1 MPLYNQKRGD
11 RRMKTYEI
19 KMSRSRWFSLLLA
32 VLMIVMIIEMCTPYF
47 TYGKQTLSFIP
58 PEGGNEKILNG
69 TWKLSGSDE
78 TQDGYKEIVIN
89 SGKMTVKTTNII
101 RVNQI
106 DADNAVETAKAD
118 YEKIAANVKAA
129 DIAVQKAEA
138 LEAEGKKVFDMIAK
152 KLGSTETADE
162 LEKAEEQADAVSAAT
177 ATGAEAEEA
186 AEAAAEEKPAEEK
199 DKQLSDAETSL
210 KKMVK
215 AVSDAKENLA
225 KAQEA
230 LVIAQEA
237 VTAARNGAVKAYEA
251 DASYAWIN
259 ETEEAYNAAVDE
271 AFKADYVSGNTDRV
285 RAELI
290 AAAEEK
296 ELAALQKAKKAEMK
310 GQDSKEIDKAVSQVA
325 ISAEKKNEIAA
336 SITDDVVADEVEKQY
351 ADYIA
356 NMLGEK
362 KDGALNDKLNA
373 NKALAAEG
381 AKAAV
386 DAMNKAEDAAKEGEK
401 TYQKKAEKAAS
412 DSEKELA
419 KLQKTALEL
428 LPETVFEELA
438 DDYQAAEVAA
448 LQYEAYDNT
457 SSEKAMMETEGKA
470 KYNEKKSTLSL
481 TFANGEKID
490 TNFGASF
497 GYNEIKHLSILGYVG
512 FPYEV
517 EDFTTEMAYRIEN
530 FYINDVV
537 LIPIILLVLCII
549 GIVMCALKKDKL
561 SAGIVPAALGIVGV
575 IGYLTSDFLKLG
587 DKYATHIILLVVIF
601 AVAVLHI
608 VLSAK
613 KAKKA

>member
-1 MPLYNQKRGD
+1 
-11 RRMKTYEI
+11 MKTYEI

-32 VLMIVMIIEMCTPYF
+32 VLMIVMVVELCTPYF
-47 TYGKQTLSFIP
+47 TYGKQTLSFVP

-89 SGKMTVKTTNII
+89 NGKMTVRTTNII

-106 DADNAVETAKAD
+106 DADKAVETAKAD
-118 YEKIAANVKAA
+118 YAKIAANVQAA
-129 DIAVQKAEA
+129 DIAYQKAVA
-138 LEAEGKKVFDMIAK
+138 LEAEGEKVFNMIAK

-162 LEKAEEQADAVSAAT
+162 LEKAEEQA
-177 ATGAEAEEA
+177 
-186 AEAAAEEKPAEEK
+186 EAAANATAENAEAVVEEKPAEDK
-199 DKQLSDAETSL
+199 PKQLTDAETSL

-215 AVSDAKENLA
+215 AVADAKDNFA

-237 VTAARNGAVKAYEA
+237 VTAARNGAVKTYEA
-251 DASYAWIN
+251 DASYAWIT
-259 ETEEAYNAAVDE
+259 ETEEAYNNAVDE
-271 AFKADYVSGNTDRV
+271 AFKADYISGNTDRV

-296 ELAALQKAKKAEMK
+296 ELAAQKKARKAELKGVDAKEVDKELEKVALTAEKKAE
-310 GQDSKEIDKAVSQVA
+310 
-325 ISAEKKNEIAA
+325 IAA
-336 SITDDVVADEVEKQY
+336 TITDDAVAAEIEKQY

-362 KDGALNDKLNA
+362 KDGTLYDKLNA

-386 DAMNKAEDAAKEGEK
+386 DAMNNAENAAKEGEK
-401 TYQKKAEKAAS
+401 TYQKKAEKAAT
-412 DSEKELA
+412 DSEKELE
-419 KLQKTALEL
+419 KLKKTALEL
-428 LPETVFEELA
+428 LPETVFEDLA
-438 DDYQAAEVAA
+438 GDYQAAEVAA

-481 TFANGEKID
+481 TFANGDKID
-490 TNFGASF
+490 TPFGASF

-517 EDFTTEMAYRIEN
+517 EDFSEEMTYRIEN

-561 SAGIVPAALGIVGV
+561 SAGIVPAILGVVGV

-587 DKYATHIILLVVIF
+587 DKYTVHIILFAVIF
-601 AVAVLHI
+601 VVAVLHI

>member
-1 MPLYNQKRGD
+1 
-11 RRMKTYEI
+11 MKTYQI

-32 VLMIVMIIEMCTPYF
+32 VLMIVMIVELCTPYF
-47 TYGKQTLSFIP
+47 TYGKQTLSFVP

-101 RVNQI
+101 RVNQLT
-106 DADNAVETAKAD
+106 ADEA
-118 YEKIAANVKAA
+118 VKAA
-129 DIAVQKAEA
+129 AEAMDKAEA
-138 LEAEGKKVFDMIAK
+138 
-152 KLGSTETADE
+152 
-162 LEKAEEQADAVSAAT
+162 
-177 ATGAEAEEA
+177 
-186 AEAAAEEKPAEEK
+186 
-199 DKQLSDAETSL
+199 
-210 KKMVK
+210 
-215 AVSDAKENLA
+215 
-225 KAQEA
+225 
-230 LVIAQEA
+230 
-237 VTAARNGAVKAYEA
+237 
-251 DASYAWIN
+251 
-259 ETEEAYNAAVDE
+259 
-271 AFKADYVSGNTDRV
+271 
-285 RAELI
+285 
-290 AAAEEK
+290 
-296 ELAALQKAKKAEMK
+296 
-310 GQDSKEIDKAVSQVA
+310 
-325 ISAEKKNEIAA
+325 
-336 SITDDVVADEVEKQY
+336 
-351 ADYIA
+351 
-356 NMLGEK
+356 
-362 KDGALNDKLNA
+362 
-373 NKALAAEG
+373 
-381 AKAAV
+381 
-386 DAMNKAEDAAKEGEK
+386 AAKEGEK

-438 DDYQAAEVAA
+438 NDYQAAEVAA

-481 TFANGEKID
+481 TFANGQKID

-517 EDFTTEMAYRIEN
+517 EDFSEEMTYRIEN

-561 SAGIVPAALGIVGV
+561 SAGIVPAILGVVGV

-587 DKYATHIILLVVIF
+587 DKYTVHIILFAVIF

>member
-1 MPLYNQKRGD
+1 
-11 RRMKTYEI
+11 MKTYEI

-32 VLMIVMIIEMCTPYF
+32 VLMIVMVVELCTPYF
-47 TYGKQTLSFIP
+47 TYGKQTLSFVP

-89 SGKMTVKTTNII
+89 NGKMTVRTTNII

-106 DADNAVETAKAD
+106 DADKAVETAKAD
-118 YEKIAANVKAA
+118 YAKIAANVQAA
-129 DIAVQKAEA
+129 DIAYQKAVA
-138 LEAEGKKVFDMIAK
+138 LEAEGEKVFNMIAK

-162 LEKAEEQADAVSAAT
+162 LEKAEEQA
-177 ATGAEAEEA
+177 
-186 AEAAAEEKPAEEK
+186 EAAANATAENAEAVVEEKPAEDK
-199 DKQLSDAETSL
+199 PKQLTDAETSL

-215 AVSDAKENLA
+215 AVADAKDNFA

-237 VTAARNGAVKAYEA
+237 VTAARNGAVKTYEA
-251 DASYAWIN
+251 DASYAWIT
-259 ETEEAYNAAVDE
+259 ETEEAYNNAVDE
-271 AFKADYVSGNTDRV
+271 AFKADYISGNTDRV

-296 ELAALQKAKKAEMK
+296 ELAAQKKARKAELKGVDAKEVDKELEKVALTAEKKAE
-310 GQDSKEIDKAVSQVA
+310 
-325 ISAEKKNEIAA
+325 IAA
-336 SITDDVVADEVEKQY
+336 TITDDAVAAEFEKQY

-362 KDGALNDKLNA
+362 KDGTLYDKLNA

-386 DAMNKAEDAAKEGEK
+386 DAMNNAENAAKEGEK
-401 TYQKKAEKAAS
+401 TYQKKAEKAAT
-412 DSEKELA
+412 DSEKELE
-419 KLQKTALEL
+419 KLKKTALEL
-428 LPETVFEELA
+428 LPETVFEDLA
-438 DDYQAAEVAA
+438 GDYQAAEVAA

-481 TFANGEKID
+481 TFANGDKID
-490 TNFGASF
+490 TPFGASF

-517 EDFTTEMAYRIEN
+517 EDFSEEMTYRIEN

-561 SAGIVPAALGIVGV
+561 SAGIVPAILGVVGV

-587 DKYATHIILLVVIF
+587 DKYTVHIILFAVIF
-601 AVAVLHI
+601 VVAVLHI

>member
-1 MPLYNQKRGD
+1 
-11 RRMKTYEI
+11 MKTYEI

-32 VLMIVMIIEMCTPYF
+32 VLMIVMIVELCTPYF

-58 PEGGNEKILNG
+58 PEGGNEQILNG

-89 SGKMTVKTTNII
+89 NGKMTVRTTNII
-101 RVNQI
+101 RVNQMA
-106 DADNAVETAKAD
+106 ADEAVETAKAD
-118 YEKIAANVKAA
+118 YAKIAANVKAA

-138 LEAEGKKVFDMIAK
+138 LQAEGEKVFNMISAAV
-152 KLGSTETADE
+152 GSNETADDF
-162 LEKAEEQADAVSAAT
+162 EK
-177 ATGAEAEEA
+177 AEEA
-186 AEAAAEEKPAEEK
+186 AEATAENAEVAAEEK
-199 DKQLSDAETSL
+199 DKYLTDAEGNL

-215 AVSDAKENLA
+215 AVNDAKENLA

-237 VTAARNGAVKAYEA
+237 VTAARNGAAKTYEA
-251 DASYAWIN
+251 DASYAWIT
-259 ETEEAYNAAVDE
+259 ETEEAYNNAIDE
-271 AFKADYVSGNTDRV
+271 QFKDEYVSGNTERV

-296 ELAALQKAKKAEMK
+296 ELAALKKTRKSELKAE
-310 GQDSKEIDKAVSQVA
+310 GITDSKEVEKALNEVV
-325 ISAEKKNEIAA
+325 ISAEKKSEIDA
-336 SITDDVVADEVEKQY
+336 SMTDEVVSAEVEKQY

-362 KDGALNDKLNA
+362 KEGALNDKLNA

-381 AKAAV
+381 AKAAAE
-386 DAMNKAEDAAKEGEK
+386 AMSNAENAAKEGEK

-412 DSEKELA
+412 DSEKELG
-419 KLQKTALEL
+419 KLQKAALEL
-428 LPETVFEELA
+428 LPETVFEEL
-438 DDYQAAEVAA
+438 DMNFEAAEVAA
-448 LQYEAYDNT
+448 LQYEEYDKPE
-457 SSEKAMMETEGKA
+457 SSKNEKAMMETEGKA
-470 KYNEKKSTLSL
+470 KYNEKKSTLTL
-481 TFANGEKID
+481 TFANGQQIVTD
-490 TNFGASF
+490 FAASF
-497 GYNEIKHLSILGYVG
+497 SYNEVKHLSILGYVG

-517 EDFTTEMAYRIEN
+517 EDFSEEMTYRIED

-537 LIPIILLVLCII
+537 LVPIILLVLCIL
-549 GIVMCALKKDKL
+549 GIVMCAMKKDKL
-561 SAGIVPAALGIVGV
+561 SAGIVPALVGIVGV

-587 DKYATHIILLVVIF
+587 DKYTVHIVLYAVIL

>member
-1 MPLYNQKRGD
+1 
-11 RRMKTYEI
+11 MKTYEI

-32 VLMIVMIIEMCTPYF
+32 VLMIVMIVELCTPYF
-47 TYGKQTLSFIP
+47 TYGKQTLSFVP

-106 DADNAVETAKAD
+106 DADKAVETAKAD

-152 KLGSTETADE
+152 KLGSNETADA
-162 LEKAEEQADAVSAAT
+162 LEKEEEQAEAAAANAT
-177 ATGAEAEEA
+177 AENAEP
-186 AEAAAEEKPAEEK
+186 AAEEKPAEEK
-199 DKQLSDAETSL
+199 SKQLTDAETSL

-215 AVSDAKENLA
+215 AVNDAKDNLA

-237 VTAARNGAVKAYEA
+237 VTAARNGAVKTYEA
-251 DASYAWIN
+251 DASYAWIT
-259 ETEEAYNAAVDE
+259 ETEEAYNNAVDE
-271 AFKADYVSGNTDRV
+271 AFKADYISGNTDRV
-285 RAELI
+285 RSELI
-290 AAAEEK
+290 AAAESK
-296 ELAALQKAKKAEMK
+296 ELEALKKTRKAELK
-310 GQDSKEIDKAVSQVA
+310 AEGITDSKEVNKELEKVAV
-325 ISAEKKNEIAA
+325 SAEKKNEIAA
-336 SITDDVVADEVEKQY
+336 SITDDAVAAEVEKQY

-373 NKALAAEG
+373 NKAKAAEG
-381 AKAAV
+381 AKAAIE
-386 DAMNKAEDAAKEGEK
+386 AMNNAEAAAKEGEK

-438 DDYQAAEVAA
+438 NDYQAAEVAA

-481 TFANGEKID
+481 TFANGQKID

-517 EDFTTEMAYRIEN
+517 EDFSEEMTYRIEN

-561 SAGIVPAALGIVGV
+561 SAGIVPAILGVVGV

-587 DKYATHIILLVVIF
+587 DKYTVHIILFAVIF

>member
-1 MPLYNQKRGD
+1 
-11 RRMKTYEI
+11 MKTYEI

-32 VLMIVMIIEMCTPYF
+32 VLMIVMIVELCTPYF

-58 PEGGNEKILNG
+58 PEGGNEQILNG

-89 SGKMTVKTTNII
+89 NGKMTVRTTNII
-101 RVNQI
+101 RVNQMA
-106 DADNAVETAKAD
+106 ADEAVETAKAD
-118 YEKIAANVKAA
+118 YAKIAANVKAA

-138 LEAEGKKVFDMIAK
+138 LQAEGEKVFNMISAAV
-152 KLGSTETADE
+152 GSNETADDF
-162 LEKAEEQADAVSAAT
+162 EK
-177 ATGAEAEEA
+177 AEEA
-186 AEAAAEEKPAEEK
+186 AEATAENAEVAAEEK
-199 DKQLSDAETSL
+199 DKYLTDAEGNL

-215 AVSDAKENLA
+215 AVNDAKENLA

-237 VTAARNGAVKAYEA
+237 VTAARNGAAKTYEA
-251 DASYAWIN
+251 DASYAWIT
-259 ETEEAYNAAVDE
+259 ETEEAYNNAIDE
-271 AFKADYVSGNTDRV
+271 QFKDEYVSGNTERV

-296 ELAALQKAKKAEMK
+296 ELAALKKTRKSELKAE
-310 GQDSKEIDKAVSQVA
+310 GITDSKEVEKALNEVV
-325 ISAEKKNEIAA
+325 ISAEKKSEIDA
-336 SITDDVVADEVEKQY
+336 SMTDEVVSAEVEKQY

-381 AKAAV
+381 AKAAAE
-386 DAMNKAEDAAKEGEK
+386 AMSNAENAAKEGEK

-412 DSEKELA
+412 DSEKELG
-419 KLQKTALEL
+419 KLQKAALEL
-428 LPETVFEELA
+428 LPETVFEEL
-438 DDYQAAEVAA
+438 DMNFEAAEVAA
-448 LQYEAYDNT
+448 LQYEEYDKPE
-457 SSEKAMMETEGKA
+457 SSKNEKAMMETEGKA
-470 KYNEKKSTLSL
+470 KYNEKKSTLTL
-481 TFANGEKID
+481 TFANGQQIVTD
-490 TNFGASF
+490 FAASF
-497 GYNEIKHLSILGYVG
+497 SYNEVKHLSILGYVG

-517 EDFTTEMAYRIEN
+517 EDFSEEMTYRIED

-537 LIPIILLVLCII
+537 LVPIILLVLCIL
-549 GIVMCALKKDKL
+549 GIVMCAMKKDKL
-561 SAGIVPAALGIVGV
+561 SAGIVPALVGIVGV

-587 DKYATHIILLVVIF
+587 DKYTVHIVLYAVIL

>member
-1 MPLYNQKRGD
+1 
-11 RRMKTYEI
+11 MKTYQI

-32 VLMIVMIIEMCTPYF
+32 VLMIVMIVELCTPYF
-47 TYGKQTLSFIP
+47 TYGKQTLSFVP

-101 RVNQI
+101 RVNQLT
-106 DADNAVETAKAD
+106 ADEAVKTAKAD

-138 LEAEGKKVFDMIAK
+138 LELEGEKVFNMIAK
-152 KLGSTETADE
+152 KLGFGETADE
-162 LEKAEEQADAVSAAT
+162 IEKAEEQAAAAASAT
-177 ATGAEAEEA
+177 PVEGEA
-186 AEAAAEEKPAEEK
+186 AVEEKPVEEK
-199 DKQLSDAETSL
+199 PSDEKPKQMTDAETSL
-210 KKMVK
+210 KKMIK
-215 AVSDAKENLA
+215 AVKDAKDNLA

-237 VTAARNGAVKAYEA
+237 VTAARNGAVKTYEA
-251 DASYAWIN
+251 DASYAWI
-259 ETEEAYNAAVDE
+259 TENKDDYDKAVDE

-285 RAELI
+285 RSELV
-290 AAAEEK
+290 AAAESK
-296 ELAALQKAKKAEMK
+296 ELEALKKTRKAELK
-310 GQDSKEIDKAVSQVA
+310 TEGITDSKKVNEELEKVTV
-325 ISAEKKNEIAA
+325 SAEKKNEIAA
-336 SITDDVVADEVEKQY
+336 SITDDAVAAEVEKQY

-381 AKAAV
+381 AKAAIE
-386 DAMNKAEDAAKEGEK
+386 AMDKAEAAAKEGEK

-412 DSEKELA
+412 DSDKELE
-419 KLQKTALEL
+419 KLKKTAREL
-428 LPETVFEELA
+428 QIPDEEIEGNLPT
-438 DDYQAAEVAA
+438 DYQAAEVAA

-481 TFANGEKID
+481 TFANGQKID

-517 EDFTTEMAYRIEN
+517 EDFSEEMTYRIEN

-561 SAGIVPAALGIVGV
+561 SAGIVPAILGVVGV

-587 DKYATHIILLVVIF
+587 DKYTVHIILFAVIF

>member
-1 MPLYNQKRGD
+1 
-11 RRMKTYEI
+11 MKTYQI

-32 VLMIVMIIEMCTPYF
+32 VLMIVMIVELCTPYF
-47 TYGKQTLSFIP
+47 TYGKQTLSFVP

-101 RVNQI
+101 RVNQLT
-106 DADNAVETAKAD
+106 ADEAVKTAKAD

-138 LEAEGKKVFDMIAK
+138 LELEGEKVFNMIAK
-152 KLGSTETADE
+152 KLGFGETADE
-162 LEKAEEQADAVSAAT
+162 IEKAEEQAAAAASAT
-177 ATGAEAEEA
+177 PVEGEA
-186 AEAAAEEKPAEEK
+186 AVEEKPVEEK
-199 DKQLSDAETSL
+199 PSDEKPKQMTDAETSL
-210 KKMVK
+210 KKMIK
-215 AVSDAKENLA
+215 AVKDAKDNFA

-237 VTAARNGAVKAYEA
+237 VTAARNGAVKTYEA
-251 DASYAWIN
+251 DASYAWI
-259 ETEEAYNAAVDE
+259 TENKDDYDKAVDE
-271 AFKADYVSGNTDRV
+271 AFKAEYISGNTDRV
-285 RAELI
+285 RSELI

-296 ELAALQKAKKAEMK
+296 ELADLKKAKKAEMK
-310 GQDSKEIDKAVSQVA
+310 GKDAKEIEKALNEVVV
-325 ISAEKKNEIAA
+325 SAEKKNEIAS
-336 SITDDVVADEVEKQY
+336 SITDDAVAAEVEKQY

-362 KDGALNDKLNA
+362 KDGALNAKLNA

-381 AKAAV
+381 AKAAAE
-386 DAMNKAEDAAKEGEK
+386 AMDKAEAAAKEGEK

-412 DSEKELA
+412 DSEKELE

-428 LPETVFEELA
+428 LPETVFEKLA
-438 DDYQAAEVAA
+438 NDYQAAEVAA

-481 TFANGEKID
+481 TFANGQKID

-517 EDFTTEMAYRIEN
+517 EDFSEEMTYRIEN

-561 SAGIVPAALGIVGV
+561 SAGIVPAILGVVGV

-587 DKYATHIILLVVIF
+587 DKYTVHIILFAVIF

>member
-1 MPLYNQKRGD
+1 
-11 RRMKTYEI
+11 MKTYQI
-19 KMSRSRWFSLLLA
+19 NMSRSRWFSLLLA
-32 VLMIVMIIEMCTPYF
+32 VLMIVMIVELCTPYF
-47 TYGKQTLSFIP
+47 TYGKQTLSFVP

-101 RVNQI
+101 RVNQLT
-106 DADNAVETAKAD
+106 ADEAVKTAKAD

-138 LEAEGKKVFDMIAK
+138 LELEGEKVFNMIAK
-152 KLGSTETADE
+152 KLGFGETADE
-162 LEKAEEQADAVSAAT
+162 IEKAEEQAAAAASAT
-177 ATGAEAEEA
+177 PVEGEA
-186 AEAAAEEKPAEEK
+186 AVEEKPVEEK
-199 DKQLSDAETSL
+199 PSDEKPKQMTDAETSL
-210 KKMVK
+210 KKMIK
-215 AVSDAKENLA
+215 AVKDAKDNLA

-237 VTAARNGAVKAYEA
+237 VTAARNGAVKTYEA
-251 DASYAWIN
+251 DASYAWI
-259 ETEEAYNAAVDE
+259 TENKDDYDKAVDE

-285 RAELI
+285 RSELV
-290 AAAEEK
+290 AAAESK
-296 ELAALQKAKKAEMK
+296 ELEALKKTRKAELK
-310 GQDSKEIDKAVSQVA
+310 TEGITDSKKVNEELEKVTV
-325 ISAEKKNEIAA
+325 SAEKKNEIAA
-336 SITDDVVADEVEKQY
+336 SITDDAVAAEVEKQY

-362 KDGALNDKLNA
+362 KDGALNAKLNA

-381 AKAAV
+381 AKAAAE
-386 DAMNKAEDAAKEGEK
+386 AMDKAEAAAKEGEK

-412 DSEKELA
+412 DSDKELE
-419 KLQKTALEL
+419 KLKKTAREL
-428 LPETVFEELA
+428 QIPDEEIEGNLPT
-438 DDYQAAEVAA
+438 DYQAAEVAA

-481 TFANGEKID
+481 TFANGQKID

-517 EDFTTEMAYRIEN
+517 EDFSEEMTYRIEN

-561 SAGIVPAALGIVGV
+561 SAGIVPAILGVVGV

-587 DKYATHIILLVVIF
+587 DKYTVHIILFAVIF

>member
-1 MPLYNQKRGD
+1 
-11 RRMKTYEI
+11 MKTYEI

-32 VLMIVMIIEMCTPYF
+32 VLMIVMIVELCTPYF
-47 TYGKQTLSFIP
+47 TYGKQTLSFVP

-89 SGKMTVKTTNII
+89 NGKMTVRTTNII

-106 DADNAVETAKAD
+106 DADKAVETAKAD
-118 YEKIAANVKAA
+118 YAKIAANVQAA
-129 DIAVQKAEA
+129 DIAYQKAVA
-138 LEAEGKKVFDMIAK
+138 LEAEGEKVFNMIAK

-162 LEKAEEQADAVSAAT
+162 LEKAEEQA
-177 ATGAEAEEA
+177 
-186 AEAAAEEKPAEEK
+186 EAAANATAENAEAVVEEKPAEDK
-199 DKQLSDAETSL
+199 PKQLTDAETSL

-215 AVSDAKENLA
+215 AVADAKENLE
-225 KAQEA
+225 KAQAA
-230 LVIAQEA
+230 LVTAQEA
-237 VTAARNGAVKAYEA
+237 VTAARNGAVKTYEA
-251 DASYAWIN
+251 DASYAWIT
-259 ETEEAYNAAVDE
+259 ETEEAYNNAVDE
-271 AFKADYVSGNTDRV
+271 AFKADYISGNTDRV

-296 ELAALQKAKKAEMK
+296 ELADQKKARKAELKGTDAKEVEKELEKVALTAEKKAE
-310 GQDSKEIDKAVSQVA
+310 
-325 ISAEKKNEIAA
+325 IAA
-336 SITDDVVADEVEKQY
+336 TITDDAVAAEVEKQY

-373 NKALAAEG
+373 NKAIAAEG
-381 AKAAV
+381 AKAAIE
-386 DAMNKAEDAAKEGEK
+386 AMNNAENAAKEGEK

-438 DDYQAAEVAA
+438 GGYQAAEVAA

-481 TFANGEKID
+481 TFANGDKID
-490 TNFGASF
+490 TPFGASF

-517 EDFTTEMAYRIEN
+517 EDFSEEMTYRIEN

-561 SAGIVPAALGIVGV
+561 SAGIVPAILGVVGV
-575 IGYLTSDFLKLG
+575 VGYLTSDFLKLG
-587 DKYATHIILLVVIF
+587 DKYTVHIVLFAVIF
-601 AVAVLHI
+601 VVAVLHI

>member
-1 MPLYNQKRGD
+1 
-11 RRMKTYEI
+11 MKTYEI

-32 VLMIVMIIEMCTPYF
+32 VLMIVMIVELCTPYF

-58 PEGGNEKILNG
+58 PEGGNEQILNG

-89 SGKMTVKTTNII
+89 NGKMTVRTTNII
-101 RVNQI
+101 RVNQMA
-106 DADNAVETAKAD
+106 ADEAVETAKAD
-118 YEKIAANVKAA
+118 YAKIAANVKAA

-138 LEAEGKKVFDMIAK
+138 LQAEGEKVFNMISAAV
-152 KLGSTETADE
+152 GSNETADDF
-162 LEKAEEQADAVSAAT
+162 EK
-177 ATGAEAEEA
+177 AEEA
-186 AEAAAEEKPAEEK
+186 AEATAENAEVAAEEK
-199 DKQLSDAETSL
+199 DKYLTDAEGNL

-215 AVSDAKENLA
+215 AVNDAKENLA

-237 VTAARNGAVKAYEA
+237 VTAARNGAAKTYEA
-251 DASYAWIN
+251 DASYAWIT
-259 ETEEAYNAAVDE
+259 ETEEAYNNAIDE
-271 AFKADYVSGNTDRV
+271 QFKDEYVSANTERV

-296 ELAALQKAKKAEMK
+296 ELAALKKARKSELK
-310 GQDSKEIDKAVSQVA
+310 SEGITDSKEVEKALNEVV
-325 ISAEKKNEIAA
+325 ISAEKKSEIDA
-336 SITDDVVADEVEKQY
+336 SMTDEVVSAEVEKQY

-362 KDGALNDKLNA
+362 KEGALNDKLNA

-381 AKAAV
+381 AKAAAE
-386 DAMNKAEDAAKEGEK
+386 AMSNAENAAKEGEK

-412 DSEKELA
+412 DSEKELG
-419 KLQKTALEL
+419 KLQKAALEL
-428 LPETVFEELA
+428 LPETVFEEL
-438 DDYQAAEVAA
+438 DMNFEAAEVAA
-448 LQYEAYDNT
+448 LQYEEYDKPE
-457 SSEKAMMETEGKA
+457 SSKNEKAMMETEGKA
-470 KYNEKKSTLSL
+470 KYNEKKSTLTL
-481 TFANGEKID
+481 TFANGQQIVTD
-490 TNFGASF
+490 FAASF
-497 GYNEIKHLSILGYVG
+497 SYNEVKHLSILGYVG

-517 EDFTTEMAYRIEN
+517 EDFSEEMTYRIED

-537 LIPIILLVLCII
+537 LVPIILLVLCIL
-549 GIVMCALKKDKL
+549 GIVMCAMKKDKL
-561 SAGIVPAALGIVGV
+561 SAGIVPALVGIVGV

-587 DKYATHIILLVVIF
+587 DKYTVHIVLYAVIL

>member
-1 MPLYNQKRGD
+1 
-11 RRMKTYEI
+11 MKTYEI

-32 VLMIVMIIEMCTPYF
+32 VLMIVMIVELCTPYF
-47 TYGKQTLSFIP
+47 TYGKQTLSFVP

-106 DADNAVETAKAD
+106 DADKAVETAKAD

-138 LEAEGKKVFDMIAK
+138 LEAEGKKVFDMIAT
-152 KLGSTETADE
+152 KLGSNEKADD
-162 LEKAEEQADAVSAAT
+162 LEKEEEQAEAAAANAT
-177 ATGAEAEEA
+177 AENAEP
-186 AEAAAEEKPAEEK
+186 AAEEKPAEEK
-199 DKQLSDAETSL
+199 SKQLTDAETSL

-215 AVSDAKENLA
+215 AVNDAKDNLA

-237 VTAARNGAVKAYEA
+237 VTAARNGAVKTYEA
-251 DASYAWIN
+251 DASYAWIT
-259 ETEEAYNAAVDE
+259 ETEEAYNNAVDE
-271 AFKADYVSGNTDRV
+271 AFKADYISGNTDRV
-285 RAELI
+285 RSELI
-290 AAAEEK
+290 AAAESK
-296 ELAALQKAKKAEMK
+296 ELEALKKTRKAELK
-310 GQDSKEIDKAVSQVA
+310 AEGITDSKEVNKELEKVAV
-325 ISAEKKNEIAA
+325 SAEKKNEIAA
-336 SITDDVVADEVEKQY
+336 SITDDAVAAEVEKQY

-381 AKAAV
+381 AKAAIE
-386 DAMNKAEDAAKEGEK
+386 AMNNAEAAAKEGEK

-438 DDYQAAEVAA
+438 NDYQAAEVAA

-481 TFANGEKID
+481 TFANGQKID

-517 EDFTTEMAYRIEN
+517 EDFSEEMTYRIEN

-561 SAGIVPAALGIVGV
+561 SAGIVPAILGVVGV

-587 DKYATHIILLVVIF
+587 DKYTVHIILFAVIF

>member
-1 MPLYNQKRGD
+1 
-11 RRMKTYEI
+11 MKTYEI

-32 VLMIVMIIEMCTPYF
+32 VLMIVMIVELCTPYF
-47 TYGKQTLSFIP
+47 TYGKQTLSFVP

-89 SGKMTVKTTNII
+89 NGKMTVRTTNII

-106 DADNAVETAKAD
+106 DADKAVETAKAD
-118 YEKIAANVKAA
+118 YAKIAANVQAA
-129 DIAVQKAEA
+129 DIAYQKAVA
-138 LEAEGKKVFDMIAK
+138 LEAEGEKVFNMIAK

-162 LEKAEEQADAVSAAT
+162 LEKAEEQA
-177 ATGAEAEEA
+177 
-186 AEAAAEEKPAEEK
+186 EAAANATAENAEAVVEEKPAEDK
-199 DKQLSDAETSL
+199 PKQLTDAETSL

-215 AVSDAKENLA
+215 AVADAKENLE
-225 KAQEA
+225 KAQAA
-230 LVIAQEA
+230 LVTAQEA
-237 VTAARNGAVKAYEA
+237 VTAARNGAVKTYEA
-251 DASYAWIN
+251 DASYAWIT
-259 ETEEAYNAAVDE
+259 ETEEAYNNAVDE
-271 AFKADYVSGNTDRV
+271 AFKADYISGNTDRV
-285 RAELI
+285 RSELI

-296 ELAALQKAKKAEMK
+296 ELADQKKARKAELKGTDAKEVEKELEKVALTAEKKAE
-310 GQDSKEIDKAVSQVA
+310 
-325 ISAEKKNEIAA
+325 IAA
-336 SITDDVVADEVEKQY
+336 TITDDAVAAEVEKQY

-373 NKALAAEG
+373 NKAIAAEG
-381 AKAAV
+381 AKAAIE
-386 DAMNKAEDAAKEGEK
+386 AMNNAENAAKEGEK

-438 DDYQAAEVAA
+438 GDYQAAEVAA

-481 TFANGEKID
+481 TFANGDKID
-490 TNFGASF
+490 TPFGASF

-517 EDFTTEMAYRIEN
+517 EDFSEEMTYRIEN

-561 SAGIVPAALGIVGV
+561 SAGIVPAILGVVGV
-575 IGYLTSDFLKLG
+575 VGYLTSDFLKLG
-587 DKYATHIILLVVIF
+587 DKYTVHIVLFAVIF
-601 AVAVLHI
+601 VVAVLHI

>member
-1 MPLYNQKRGD
+1 
-11 RRMKTYEI
+11 MKTYEI

-32 VLMIVMIIEMCTPYF
+32 VLMIVMIVELCTPYF

-58 PEGGNEKILNG
+58 PEGGNEQILNG

-89 SGKMTVKTTNII
+89 NGKMTVRTTNII
-101 RVNQI
+101 RVNQMA
-106 DADNAVETAKAD
+106 ADEAVETAKAD
-118 YEKIAANVKAA
+118 YAKIAANVKAA

-138 LEAEGKKVFDMIAK
+138 LQAEGEKVFNMISAAV
-152 KLGSTETADE
+152 GSNETADDF
-162 LEKAEEQADAVSAAT
+162 EK
-177 ATGAEAEEA
+177 AEEA
-186 AEAAAEEKPAEEK
+186 AEATAENAEVAAEEKNK
-199 DKQLSDAETSL
+199 YLTDAEGNL

-215 AVSDAKENLA
+215 AVNDAKENLA

-237 VTAARNGAVKAYEA
+237 VTAARNGAVKTYEA
-251 DASYAWIN
+251 DASYAWIT
-259 ETEEAYNAAVDE
+259 ETEEAYDNAIDE
-271 AFKADYVSGNTDRV
+271 QFKDEYVSGNTERV

-296 ELAALQKAKKAEMK
+296 ELAALKKTRKSELK
-310 GQDSKEIDKAVSQVA
+310 SEGITDSKEVEKALNEVV
-325 ISAEKKNEIAA
+325 ISAEKKSEIDA
-336 SITDDVVADEVEKQY
+336 SMTDEVVNAEVEKQY

-362 KDGALNDKLNA
+362 KDGVLNDKLNA

-381 AKAAV
+381 AKAAA
-386 DAMNKAEDAAKEGEK
+386 DAMDSAENAAKEGEK

-412 DSEKELA
+412 DSEKELG
-419 KLQKTALEL
+419 KLQKAALEL
-428 LPETVFEELA
+428 LPETEFEELEMNFE
-438 DDYQAAEVAA
+438 AAEVAA
-448 LQYEAYDNT
+448 LQYEEYDKPE
-457 SSEKAMMETEGKA
+457 SSKNEKAMMETEGKA
-470 KYNEKKSTLSL
+470 KYNEKKSTLTL
-481 TFANGEKID
+481 TFANGQQIVTD
-490 TNFGASF
+490 FAASF
-497 GYNEIKHLSILGYVG
+497 SYNEVKHLSILGYVG

-517 EDFTTEMAYRIEN
+517 EDFSEEMTYRIED

-537 LIPIILLVLCII
+537 LVPIILLVLCIL
-549 GIVMCALKKDKL
+549 GIVMCAMKKDKL
-561 SAGIVPAALGIVGV
+561 SAGIVPALVGIVGV

-587 DKYATHIILLVVIF
+587 DKYTVHIVLYAVIL

>member
-1 MPLYNQKRGD
+1 
-11 RRMKTYEI
+11 MKTYEI

-32 VLMIVMIIEMCTPYF
+32 VLMIVMIVELCTPYF

-58 PEGGNEKILNG
+58 PEGGNEQILNG

-89 SGKMTVKTTNII
+89 NGKMTVRTTNII

-106 DADNAVETAKAD
+106 AADEAVETAKAD

-138 LEAEGKKVFDMIAK
+138 LLVEGEKVFNMISEA
-152 KLGSTETADE
+152 LDYSESADD
-162 LEKAEEQADAVSAAT
+162 LEKAEEAANAT
-177 ATGAEAEEA
+177 AENAETAT
-186 AEAAAEEKPAEEK
+186 EEKP
-199 DKQLSDAETSL
+199 KQLTDAETSL

-215 AVSDAKENLA
+215 AVNDAKDNLA

-237 VTAARNGAVKAYEA
+237 VTAARNGAVKTYEA
-251 DASYAWIN
+251 DASYAWIT
-259 ETEEAYNAAVDE
+259 ETEEAYNNAVDE
-271 AFKADYVSGNTDRV
+271 QFKDEYVSGNTERV

-296 ELAALQKAKKAEMK
+296 ELAALKKTRRSELKAE
-310 GQDSKEIDKAVSQVA
+310 GITDSKEVEKALNEVV
-325 ISAEKKNEIAA
+325 ISAEKKSEIEA
-336 SITDDVVADEVEKQY
+336 SMTDEVVSAEVEKQY

-381 AKAAV
+381 AKIAA
-386 DAMNKAEDAAKEGEK
+386 DAMDSAENVAKEGEK

-438 DDYQAAEVAA
+438 NDYQAAEVAK
-448 LQYEAYDNT
+448 LQYEAYDKT

-470 KYNEKKSTLSL
+470 KYNEKKSTLTL
-481 TFANGEKID
+481 TFANGEKVE
-490 TNFGASF
+490 TGFGASF
-497 GYNEIKHLSILGYVG
+497 SYNEVKHLSILGYVG

-517 EDFTTEMAYRIEN
+517 EDFSEEMTYRIEG

-537 LIPIILLVLCII
+537 LVPIILLVLCIF
-549 GIVMCALKKDKL
+549 GIVMCAMKKDKL
-561 SAGIVPAALGIVGV
+561 SAGIVPALVGIVGV

-587 DKYATHIILLVVIF
+587 DKYTVHIVLYAVIL

-613 KAKKA
+613 KTKKA

>member
-1 MPLYNQKRGD
+1 
-11 RRMKTYEI
+11 MKTYEI

-32 VLMIVMIIEMCTPYF
+32 VLMIVMIVELCTPYF
-47 TYGKQTLSFIP
+47 TYGKQTLSFVP

-106 DADNAVETAKAD
+106 DADKAVETAKAD
-118 YEKIAANVKAA
+118 YAKIVANVQAA
-129 DIAVQKAEA
+129 DIAYQKAVA
-138 LEAEGKKVFDMIAK
+138 LEAEGEKVFNMIAK

-162 LEKAEEQADAVSAAT
+162 LEKAEEQA
-177 ATGAEAEEA
+177 
-186 AEAAAEEKPAEEK
+186 EAAANATAENAEAVVEEKPAEDK
-199 DKQLSDAETSL
+199 PKQLADAETSL

-215 AVSDAKENLA
+215 AAADAKENLE
-225 KAQEA
+225 KAQAA
-230 LVIAQEA
+230 LVTAQEA
-237 VTAARNGAVKAYEA
+237 VTAARNGAVKTYEA
-251 DASYAWIN
+251 DASYAWIT
-259 ETEEAYNAAVDE
+259 ETEEAYNNAVDE
-271 AFKADYVSGNTDRV
+271 AFKADYISGNTDRV

-296 ELAALQKAKKAEMK
+296 ELAAQKKARKAELKGTDAKEVEKELEKVALTAEKKAE
-310 GQDSKEIDKAVSQVA
+310 
-325 ISAEKKNEIAA
+325 IAA
-336 SITDDVVADEVEKQY
+336 TITDDAVAAEVEKQY

-362 KDGALNDKLNA
+362 KDGALNDKLNT
-373 NKALAAEG
+373 NKAIAAEG

-386 DAMNKAEDAAKEGEK
+386 EAMNNAENAAKEGEK

-438 DDYQAAEVAA
+438 GDYQAAEVAA

-457 SSEKAMMETEGKA
+457 STEKAMMETEGKA

-481 TFANGEKID
+481 TFANGDKID
-490 TNFGASF
+490 TPFGASF

-517 EDFTTEMAYRIEN
+517 EDFSEEMTYRIEN

-561 SAGIVPAALGIVGV
+561 SAGIVPAILGVVGV
-575 IGYLTSDFLKLG
+575 VGYLTSDFLKLG
-587 DKYATHIILLVVIF
+587 DKYTVHIVLFAVIF

>member
-1 MPLYNQKRGD
+1 
-11 RRMKTYEI
+11 MKTYEI

-32 VLMIVMIIEMCTPYF
+32 VLMIVMIVELCTPYF

-58 PEGGNEKILNG
+58 PEGGNEQILNG

-89 SGKMTVKTTNII
+89 NGKMTVRTTNII
-101 RVNQI
+101 RVNQMA
-106 DADNAVETAKAD
+106 ADEAVETAKAD
-118 YEKIAANVKAA
+118 YAKIAANVKAA

-138 LEAEGKKVFDMIAK
+138 LQAEGEKVFNMISAAV
-152 KLGSTETADE
+152 GSNETADDF
-162 LEKAEEQADAVSAAT
+162 EK
-177 ATGAEAEEA
+177 AEEA
-186 AEAAAEEKPAEEK
+186 AEATAENAEVAAEEKNK
-199 DKQLSDAETSL
+199 YLTDAEGNL

-215 AVSDAKENLA
+215 AVNDAKENLA

-237 VTAARNGAVKAYEA
+237 VTAARNGAVKTYEA
-251 DASYAWIN
+251 DASYAWIT
-259 ETEEAYNAAVDE
+259 ETEEAYNNAIDE
-271 AFKADYVSGNTDRV
+271 QFKDEYVSANTERV

-296 ELAALQKAKKAEMK
+296 ELAALKKAEKSELKSK
-310 GQDSKEIDKAVSQVA
+310 GITDSKEVEKALNEVV
-325 ISAEKKNEIAA
+325 ISAEKKSEIDA
-336 SITDDVVADEVEKQY
+336 SMTDEVVNAEVEKQY

-362 KDGALNDKLNA
+362 KDGVLNDKLNA

-381 AKAAV
+381 AKAAA
-386 DAMNKAEDAAKEGEK
+386 DAMDSAENAAKEGEK

-412 DSEKELA
+412 DSEKELG
-419 KLQKTALEL
+419 KLQKAALEL
-428 LPETVFEELA
+428 LPETEFEELEMNFE
-438 DDYQAAEVAA
+438 AAEVAA
-448 LQYEAYDNT
+448 LQYEEYDKPE
-457 SSEKAMMETEGKA
+457 SSKNEKAMMETEGKA
-470 KYNEKKSTLSL
+470 KYNEKKSTLTL
-481 TFANGEKID
+481 TFANGQQIVTD
-490 TNFGASF
+490 FAASF
-497 GYNEIKHLSILGYVG
+497 SYNEVKHLSILGYVG

-517 EDFTTEMAYRIEN
+517 EDFSEEMTYRIED

-537 LIPIILLVLCII
+537 LVPIILLVLCIL
-549 GIVMCALKKDKL
+549 GIVMCAMKKDKL
-561 SAGIVPAALGIVGV
+561 SAGIVPALVGIVGV

-587 DKYATHIILLVVIF
+587 DKYTVHIVLYAVILT
-601 AVAVLHI
+601 VAVLHI

>member
-1 MPLYNQKRGD
+1 
-11 RRMKTYEI
+11 MKTYEI

-32 VLMIVMIIEMCTPYF
+32 VLMIVMIVELCTPYF

-58 PEGGNEKILNG
+58 PEGGNEQILNG

-89 SGKMTVKTTNII
+89 NGKMTVRTTNII

-106 DADNAVETAKAD
+106 AADEAVETAKAD

-138 LEAEGKKVFDMIAK
+138 LLVEGKKVFDMISKA
-152 KLGSTETADE
+152 LGYSESADD
-162 LEKAEEQADAVSAAT
+162 LEKAEEAANAT
-177 ATGAEAEEA
+177 AENAETAT
-186 AEAAAEEKPAEEK
+186 EEKP
-199 DKQLSDAETSL
+199 KQLTDAETSL
-210 KKMVK
+210 KKMDK
-215 AVSDAKENLA
+215 AVNDAKDNLA

-237 VTAARNGAVKAYEA
+237 VTAARNGAVKTYEA
-251 DASYAWIN
+251 DASYAWIT
-259 ETEEAYNAAVDE
+259 ETEEAYNNAVDE
-271 AFKADYVSGNTDRV
+271 QFKDEYVSGNTERV

-296 ELAALQKAKKAEMK
+296 ELAALKKTRRSELKAE
-310 GQDSKEIDKAVSQVA
+310 GITDSKEVEKALNEVV
-325 ISAEKKNEIAA
+325 ISAEKKSEIEA
-336 SITDDVVADEVEKQY
+336 SMTDEVVSAEVEKQY

-381 AKAAV
+381 AKIAA
-386 DAMNKAEDAAKEGEK
+386 DAMDSAENVAKEGEK

-438 DDYQAAEVAA
+438 NDYQAAEVAK
-448 LQYEAYDNT
+448 LQYEAYDKT

-470 KYNEKKSTLSL
+470 KYNEKKSTLTL
-481 TFANGEKID
+481 TFANGEKVE
-490 TNFGASF
+490 TGFGASF
-497 GYNEIKHLSILGYVG
+497 SYNEVKHLSILGYVG

-517 EDFTTEMAYRIEN
+517 EDFSEEMTYRIEG

-537 LIPIILLVLCII
+537 LVPIILLVLCIF
-549 GIVMCALKKDKL
+549 GIVMCAMKKDKL
-561 SAGIVPAALGIVGV
+561 SAGIVPALVGIVGV

-587 DKYATHIILLVVIF
+587 DKYTVHIVLYAVIL

-613 KAKKA
+613 KTKKA

>member
-1 MPLYNQKRGD
+1 
-11 RRMKTYEI
+11 MKTYEI
-19 KMSRSRWFSLLLA
+19 NMSRSRWFSLLLA
-32 VLMIVMIIEMCTPYF
+32 VLMIVMVVELCTPYF
-47 TYGKQTLSFIP
+47 TYGKQTLSFVP

-89 SGKMTVKTTNII
+89 NGKMTVRTTNII

-106 DADNAVETAKAD
+106 DADKAVETAKAD
-118 YEKIAANVKAA
+118 YAKIAANVQAA
-129 DIAVQKAEA
+129 DIAYQKAVA
-138 LEAEGKKVFDMIAK
+138 LEAEGEKVFNMIAK

-162 LEKAEEQADAVSAAT
+162 LEKAEEQA
-177 ATGAEAEEA
+177 
-186 AEAAAEEKPAEEK
+186 EAAANATAENAEAVVEEKPAEDK
-199 DKQLSDAETSL
+199 PKQLTDAETSL

-215 AVSDAKENLA
+215 AVADAKDNFA

-237 VTAARNGAVKAYEA
+237 VTAARNGAVKTYEA
-251 DASYAWIN
+251 DASYAWIT
-259 ETEEAYNAAVDE
+259 ETEEAYNNAVDE
-271 AFKADYVSGNTDRV
+271 AFKADYISGNTDRV

-296 ELAALQKAKKAEMK
+296 ELAAQKKARKAELKGVDAKEVDKELEKVALTAEKKAE
-310 GQDSKEIDKAVSQVA
+310 
-325 ISAEKKNEIAA
+325 IAA
-336 SITDDVVADEVEKQY
+336 TITDDAVAAEIEKQY

-362 KDGALNDKLNA
+362 KDGTLYDKLNA

-386 DAMNKAEDAAKEGEK
+386 DAMNNAENAAKEGEK
-401 TYQKKAEKAAS
+401 TYQKKAEKAAT
-412 DSEKELA
+412 DSEKELE
-419 KLQKTALEL
+419 KLKKTALEL
-428 LPETVFEELA
+428 LPETVFEDLA
-438 DDYQAAEVAA
+438 GDYQAAEVAA

-481 TFANGEKID
+481 TFANGDKID
-490 TNFGASF
+490 TPFGASF

-517 EDFTTEMAYRIEN
+517 EDFSEEMTYRIEN

-561 SAGIVPAALGIVGV
+561 SAGIVPAILGVVGV

-587 DKYATHIILLVVIF
+587 DKYTVHIILFAVIF
-601 AVAVLHI
+601 VVAVLHI

>member
-1 MPLYNQKRGD
+1 
-11 RRMKTYEI
+11 MKTYQI

-32 VLMIVMIIEMCTPYF
+32 VLMIVMIVELCTPYF
-47 TYGKQTLSFIP
+47 TYGKQTLSFVP

-89 SGKMTVKTTNII
+89 SGKMTVKSTNII
-101 RVNQI
+101 RVNQLT
-106 DADNAVETAKAD
+106 ADEAVKTAKAD

-138 LEAEGKKVFDMIAK
+138 LELEGEKVFNMIAK
-152 KLGSTETADE
+152 KLGFGETADE
-162 LEKAEEQADAVSAAT
+162 IEKAEEQAAAAASAT
-177 ATGAEAEEA
+177 PVEGEA
-186 AEAAAEEKPAEEK
+186 AVEEKPVEEK
-199 DKQLSDAETSL
+199 PSDEKPKQMTDAETSL
-210 KKMVK
+210 KKMIK
-215 AVSDAKENLA
+215 AVKDAKDNLA

-237 VTAARNGAVKAYEA
+237 VTAARNGAVKTYEA
-251 DASYAWIN
+251 DASYAWIT
-259 ETEEAYNAAVDE
+259 ETEEAYNNAVDE
-271 AFKADYVSGNTDRV
+271 AFKADYISGNTDRV
-285 RAELI
+285 RSELI
-290 AAAEEK
+290 AAAESK
-296 ELAALQKAKKAEMK
+296 ELDALKKTKKAELK
-310 GQDSKEIDKAVSQVA
+310 AEGITDSKAVDKALNEVA
-325 ISAEKKNEIAA
+325 VSAEKKNEIAS
-336 SITDDVVADEVEKQY
+336 SITDDAVAAEVEKQY

-362 KDGALNDKLNA
+362 KDGALNAKLNA

-381 AKAAV
+381 AKAAAE
-386 DAMNKAEDAAKEGEK
+386 AMDKAEAAAKEGEK

-412 DSEKELA
+412 DSEKELE
-419 KLQKTALEL
+419 KLKKTALEL

-438 DDYQAAEVAA
+438 NDYQAAEVAA

-481 TFANGEKID
+481 TFANGQKID

-517 EDFTTEMAYRIEN
+517 EDFSEEMTYRIEN

-561 SAGIVPAALGIVGV
+561 SAGIVPAILGVVGV

-587 DKYATHIILLVVIF
+587 DKYTVHIILFAVIF

>member
-1 MPLYNQKRGD
+1 
-11 RRMKTYEI
+11 MKTYEI

-32 VLMIVMIIEMCTPYF
+32 VLMIVMIVELCTPYF
-47 TYGKQTLSFIP
+47 TYGKQTLSFVP

-89 SGKMTVKTTNII
+89 NGKMTVRTTNII

-106 DADNAVETAKAD
+106 DADKAVETAKAD
-118 YEKIAANVKAA
+118 YAKIAANVQAA
-129 DIAVQKAEA
+129 DIAYQKAVA
-138 LEAEGKKVFDMIAK
+138 LEAEGEKVFNMIAK

-162 LEKAEEQADAVSAAT
+162 LEKAEEQA
-177 ATGAEAEEA
+177 
-186 AEAAAEEKPAEEK
+186 EAAANATAENAEAVVEEKPAEDK
-199 DKQLSDAETSL
+199 PKQLTDAETSL

-215 AVSDAKENLA
+215 AVADAKENLE
-225 KAQEA
+225 KAQAA
-230 LVIAQEA
+230 LVTAQEA
-237 VTAARNGAVKAYEA
+237 VTAARNGAVKTYEA
-251 DASYAWIN
+251 DASYAWIT
-259 ETEEAYNAAVDE
+259 ETEEAYNNAVDE
-271 AFKADYVSGNTDRV
+271 AFKADYISGNTDRV

-296 ELAALQKAKKAEMK
+296 ELADQKKARKAELKGTDAKEVEKELEKVALTAEKKAE
-310 GQDSKEIDKAVSQVA
+310 
-325 ISAEKKNEIAA
+325 IAA
-336 SITDDVVADEVEKQY
+336 TITDDAVAAEVEKQY

-362 KDGALNDKLNA
+362 KDGALNDKLNT
-373 NKALAAEG
+373 NKAIAAEG
-381 AKAAV
+381 AKAAIE
-386 DAMNKAEDAAKEGEK
+386 AMNNAENAAKEGEK

-438 DDYQAAEVAA
+438 GDYQAAEVAA

-481 TFANGEKID
+481 TFANGDKID
-490 TNFGASF
+490 TPFGASF

-517 EDFTTEMAYRIEN
+517 EDFSEEMTYRIEN

-561 SAGIVPAALGIVGV
+561 SAGIVPAILGVVGV
-575 IGYLTSDFLKLG
+575 VGYLTSDFLKLG
-587 DKYATHIILLVVIF
+587 DKYTVHIILFAVIF
-601 AVAVLHI
+601 VVAVLHI

>member
-1 MPLYNQKRGD
+1 
-11 RRMKTYEI
+11 MKTYEI

-32 VLMIVMIIEMCTPYF
+32 VLMIVMVVELCTPYF
-47 TYGKQTLSFIP
+47 TYGKQTLSFVP

-89 SGKMTVKTTNII
+89 NGKMTVRTTNII

-106 DADNAVETAKAD
+106 DADKAVETAKAD
-118 YEKIAANVKAA
+118 YAKIAANVQAA
-129 DIAVQKAEA
+129 DIAYQKAVA
-138 LEAEGKKVFDMIAK
+138 LEAEGEKVFNMIAE

-162 LEKAEEQADAVSAAT
+162 LEKAEEQA
-177 ATGAEAEEA
+177 
-186 AEAAAEEKPAEEK
+186 EAAANATAENAEAVVEEKPAEDK
-199 DKQLSDAETSL
+199 PKQLTDAETSL

-215 AVSDAKENLA
+215 AVADAKENLE
-225 KAQEA
+225 KAQAA
-230 LVIAQEA
+230 LVTAQEA
-237 VTAARNGAVKAYEA
+237 VTAARNGAVKTYEA
-251 DASYAWIN
+251 DASYAWIT
-259 ETEEAYNAAVDE
+259 ETEEAYNNAVDE
-271 AFKADYVSGNTDRV
+271 AFKADYISGNTDRV
-285 RAELI
+285 RSELI

-296 ELAALQKAKKAEMK
+296 ELAAQKKARKAELKGTDAKEVEKELEKVALTDEKKAE
-310 GQDSKEIDKAVSQVA
+310 
-325 ISAEKKNEIAA
+325 IAA
-336 SITDDVVADEVEKQY
+336 TITDDAVAAEVEKQY

-373 NKALAAEG
+373 NKAIAAEG
-381 AKAAV
+381 AKAAIE
-386 DAMNKAEDAAKEGEK
+386 AMNNAENAAKEGEK

-438 DDYQAAEVAA
+438 GDYQAAEVAA

-481 TFANGEKID
+481 TFANGDKID
-490 TNFGASF
+490 TPFGASF

-517 EDFTTEMAYRIEN
+517 EDFSEEMTYRIEN

-561 SAGIVPAALGIVGV
+561 SAGIVPAILGVVGV

-587 DKYATHIILLVVIF
+587 DKYTVHIILFAVIF
-601 AVAVLHI
+601 VVAVLHI

>member
-1 MPLYNQKRGD
+1 
-11 RRMKTYEI
+11 MKTYQI

-32 VLMIVMIIEMCTPYF
+32 VLMIVMIVELCTPYF
-47 TYGKQTLSFIP
+47 TYGKQTLSFVP

-101 RVNQI
+101 RVNQLT
-106 DADNAVETAKAD
+106 ADEAVKTAKAD

-138 LEAEGKKVFDMIAK
+138 LELEGEKVFNMIAK
-152 KLGSTETADE
+152 KLGFGETADE
-162 LEKAEEQADAVSAAT
+162 IEKAEEQAAAAASAT
-177 ATGAEAEEA
+177 PVEGEA
-186 AEAAAEEKPAEEK
+186 AVEEKPVEEK
-199 DKQLSDAETSL
+199 PSDEKPKQMTDAETSL
-210 KKMVK
+210 KKMIK
-215 AVSDAKENLA
+215 AVKDAKDNLA

-237 VTAARNGAVKAYEA
+237 VTAARNGAVKTYEA
-251 DASYAWIN
+251 DASYAWI
-259 ETEEAYNAAVDE
+259 TENKDDYDKAVDE
-271 AFKADYVSGNTDRV
+271 AFKAEYISGNTDRV
-285 RAELI
+285 RSELI

-296 ELAALQKAKKAEMK
+296 ELAALKKAKKAEMK
-310 GQDSKEIDKAVSQVA
+310 GKEAKEIEKALNEVVV
-325 ISAEKKNEIAA
+325 SAEKKNEIAS
-336 SITDDVVADEVEKQY
+336 SITDDAVAAEVEKQY

-362 KDGALNDKLNA
+362 KDGALNAKLNA

-381 AKAAV
+381 AKAAAE
-386 DAMNKAEDAAKEGEK
+386 AMDKAEAAAKEGEK

-438 DDYQAAEVAA
+438 NDYQAAEVAA

-481 TFANGEKID
+481 TFANGQKID

-517 EDFTTEMAYRIEN
+517 EDFSEEMTYRIEN

-561 SAGIVPAALGIVGV
+561 SAGIVPAILGVVGV

-587 DKYATHIILLVVIF
+587 DKYTVHIILFAVIF

>member
-1 MPLYNQKRGD
+1 
-11 RRMKTYEI
+11 MKTYEI

-32 VLMIVMIIEMCTPYF
+32 VLMIVMIVELCTPYF
-47 TYGKQTLSFIP
+47 TYGKQTLSFVP

-89 SGKMTVKTTNII
+89 NGKMTVRTTNII

-106 DADNAVETAKAD
+106 DADKAVETAKAD
-118 YEKIAANVKAA
+118 YAKIAANVQAA
-129 DIAVQKAEA
+129 DIAYQKAVA
-138 LEAEGKKVFDMIAK
+138 LEAEGEKVFNMIAK

-162 LEKAEEQADAVSAAT
+162 LEKAEEQA
-177 ATGAEAEEA
+177 
-186 AEAAAEEKPAEEK
+186 EAAANATAENAEAVVEEKPAEDK
-199 DKQLSDAETSL
+199 PKQLTDAETSL

-215 AVSDAKENLA
+215 AVADAKENLE
-225 KAQEA
+225 KAQAA
-230 LVIAQEA
+230 LVTAQEA
-237 VTAARNGAVKAYEA
+237 VTAARNGAVKTYEA
-251 DASYAWIN
+251 DASYAWIT
-259 ETEEAYNAAVDE
+259 ETEEAYNNAVDE
-271 AFKADYVSGNTDRV
+271 AFKADYISGNTDRV

-296 ELAALQKAKKAEMK
+296 ELADQKKARKAELKGTDAKEVEKELEKVALTAEKKAE
-310 GQDSKEIDKAVSQVA
+310 
-325 ISAEKKNEIAA
+325 IAA
-336 SITDDVVADEVEKQY
+336 TITDDAVAAEVEKQY

-373 NKALAAEG
+373 NKAIAAEG
-381 AKAAV
+381 AKAAIE
-386 DAMNKAEDAAKEGEK
+386 AMNNAENAAKEGEK

-428 LPETVFEELA
+428 LPETVFEDLA
-438 DDYQAAEVAA
+438 GDYQAAEVAA

-481 TFANGEKID
+481 TFANGDKID
-490 TNFGASF
+490 TPFGASF

-517 EDFTTEMAYRIEN
+517 EDFSEEMTYRIEN

-549 GIVMCALKKDKL
+549 GVVMCALKKDKL
-561 SAGIVPAALGIVGV
+561 SAGIVPAILGVVGV
-575 IGYLTSDFLKLG
+575 VGYLTSDFLKLG
-587 DKYATHIILLVVIF
+587 DKYTVHIILFAVIF
-601 AVAVLHI
+601 VVAVLHI

>member
-1 MPLYNQKRGD
+1 
-11 RRMKTYEI
+11 MKTYEI

-32 VLMIVMIIEMCTPYF
+32 VLMIVMIVELCTPYF
-47 TYGKQTLSFIP
+47 TYGKQTLSFVP

-106 DADNAVETAKAD
+106 DADKAVETAKAD

-152 KLGSTETADE
+152 KLGSNETADA
-162 LEKAEEQADAVSAAT
+162 LEKEEEQAEAAAANAT
-177 ATGAEAEEA
+177 AENAEP
-186 AEAAAEEKPAEEK
+186 AAEEKPAEEK
-199 DKQLSDAETSL
+199 SKQLTDAETSL

-215 AVSDAKENLA
+215 AVNDAKDNLA

-237 VTAARNGAVKAYEA
+237 VTAARNGAVKTYEA
-251 DASYAWIN
+251 DASYAWIT
-259 ETEEAYNAAVDE
+259 ETEEAYNNAVDE
-271 AFKADYVSGNTDRV
+271 AFKADYISGNTDRV
-285 RAELI
+285 RSELI
-290 AAAEEK
+290 AAAESK
-296 ELAALQKAKKAEMK
+296 ELDALKKTKKAELK
-310 GQDSKEIDKAVSQVA
+310 AEGITDSKAVDKALNEVA
-325 ISAEKKNEIAA
+325 VSAEKKNEIAA
-336 SITDDVVADEVEKQY
+336 SITDDAVAAEVEKQY

-381 AKAAV
+381 AKAAIE
-386 DAMNKAEDAAKEGEK
+386 AMNNAEAAAKEGEK

-438 DDYQAAEVAA
+438 NDYQAAEVAA

-481 TFANGEKID
+481 TFANGQKID

-517 EDFTTEMAYRIEN
+517 EDFSEEMTYRIEN

-561 SAGIVPAALGIVGV
+561 SAGIVPAILGVVGV

-587 DKYATHIILLVVIF
+587 DKYTVHIILFAVIF

>member
-1 MPLYNQKRGD
+1 
-11 RRMKTYEI
+11 MKTYEI

-32 VLMIVMIIEMCTPYF
+32 VLMIVMIVELCTPYF
-47 TYGKQTLSFIP
+47 TYGKQTLSFVP

-89 SGKMTVKTTNII
+89 NGKMTVRTTNII

-106 DADNAVETAKAD
+106 DADKAVETAKAD
-118 YEKIAANVKAA
+118 YAKIAANVQAA
-129 DIAVQKAEA
+129 DIAYQKAVA
-138 LEAEGKKVFDMIAK
+138 LEAEGEKVFNMIAK

-162 LEKAEEQADAVSAAT
+162 LEKAEEQA
-177 ATGAEAEEA
+177 
-186 AEAAAEEKPAEEK
+186 EAAANATAENAEAVVEEKPAEDK
-199 DKQLSDAETSL
+199 PKQLTDAETSL

-215 AVSDAKENLA
+215 AVADAKENLE
-225 KAQEA
+225 KAQAA
-230 LVIAQEA
+230 LVTAQEA
-237 VTAARNGAVKAYEA
+237 VTAARNGAVKTYEA
-251 DASYAWIN
+251 DASYAWIT
-259 ETEEAYNAAVDE
+259 ETEEAYNNAVDE
-271 AFKADYVSGNTDRV
+271 AFKADYISGNTDRV

-296 ELAALQKAKKAEMK
+296 ELADQKKARKAELKGTDAKEVEKELEKVALTAEKKAE
-310 GQDSKEIDKAVSQVA
+310 
-325 ISAEKKNEIAA
+325 IAA
-336 SITDDVVADEVEKQY
+336 TITDDAVAAEVEKQY

-373 NKALAAEG
+373 NKAIAAEG
-381 AKAAV
+381 AKAAIE
-386 DAMNKAEDAAKEGEK
+386 AMNNAENAAKEGEK

-428 LPETVFEELA
+428 LPETVFEDLA
-438 DDYQAAEVAA
+438 GDYQAAEVAA

-481 TFANGEKID
+481 TFANGDKID
-490 TNFGASF
+490 TPFGASF

-517 EDFTTEMAYRIEN
+517 EDFSEEMTYRIEN

-561 SAGIVPAALGIVGV
+561 SAGIVPAILGVVGV
-575 IGYLTSDFLKLG
+575 VGYLTSDFLKLG
-587 DKYATHIILLVVIF
+587 DKYTVHIILFAVIF
-601 AVAVLHI
+601 VVAVLHI

>member
-1 MPLYNQKRGD
+1 
-11 RRMKTYEI
+11 MKTYEI

-32 VLMIVMIIEMCTPYF
+32 VLMIVMIVELCTPYF
-47 TYGKQTLSFIP
+47 TYGKQTLSFVP

-106 DADNAVETAKAD
+106 DADKAVETAKAD

-152 KLGSTETADE
+152 KLGSNETADA
-162 LEKAEEQADAVSAAT
+162 LEKEEEQAEAAAANAT
-177 ATGAEAEEA
+177 AENAEP
-186 AEAAAEEKPAEEK
+186 AAEEKPAEEK
-199 DKQLSDAETSL
+199 SKQLTDAETSL

-215 AVSDAKENLA
+215 AVNDAKDNLA

-237 VTAARNGAVKAYEA
+237 VTAAREGAVKTYEA
-251 DASYAWIN
+251 DASYAWIT
-259 ETEEAYNAAVDE
+259 ETEEAYNNAVDE
-271 AFKADYVSGNTDRV
+271 AFKADYISGNTDRV
-285 RAELI
+285 RSELI
-290 AAAEEK
+290 AAAESK
-296 ELAALQKAKKAEMK
+296 ELEALKKTRKAELK
-310 GQDSKEIDKAVSQVA
+310 AEGITDSKAVDKALNEVA
-325 ISAEKKNEIAA
+325 VSAEKKNEIAA
-336 SITDDVVADEVEKQY
+336 SITDDAVAAEVEKQY

-381 AKAAV
+381 AKAAIE
-386 DAMNKAEDAAKEGEK
+386 AMNNAEAAAKEGEK

-438 DDYQAAEVAA
+438 NDYQAAEVAA

-481 TFANGEKID
+481 TFANGQKID

-517 EDFTTEMAYRIEN
+517 EDFSEEMTYRIEN

-561 SAGIVPAALGIVGV
+561 SAGIVPAILGVVGV

-587 DKYATHIILLVVIF
+587 DKYTVHIILFAVIF

>member
-1 MPLYNQKRGD
+1 
-11 RRMKTYEI
+11 MKTYEI

-32 VLMIVMIIEMCTPYF
+32 VLMIVMIVELCTPYF
-47 TYGKQTLSFIP
+47 TYGKQTLSFVP

-89 SGKMTVKTTNII
+89 NGKMTVKTTNII

-106 DADNAVETAKAD
+106 DADKAVETAKAD
-118 YEKIAANVKAA
+118 YAKIAANVQAA
-129 DIAVQKAEA
+129 DIAYQKAVA
-138 LEAEGKKVFDMIAK
+138 LEAEGEKVFDMISKA
-152 KLGSTETADE
+152 LGSTETADE
-162 LEKAEEQADAVSAAT
+162 LEKAEEQA
-177 ATGAEAEEA
+177 
-186 AEAAAEEKPAEEK
+186 EAAANATAENAEAVVEEKPAEDK
-199 DKQLSDAETSL
+199 PKQLTDAETSL

-215 AVSDAKENLA
+215 AVADAKENLE
-225 KAQEA
+225 KAQAA
-230 LVIAQEA
+230 LVTAQEA
-237 VTAARNGAVKAYEA
+237 VTAARNGAVKTYEA
-251 DASYAWIN
+251 DASYAWIT
-259 ETEEAYNAAVDE
+259 ETEEAYNNAVDE
-271 AFKADYVSGNTDRV
+271 AFKADYISGNTDRV

-296 ELAALQKAKKAEMK
+296 ELAAQKKARKAELKGTDAKEVEKELEKVALTAEKKAE
-310 GQDSKEIDKAVSQVA
+310 
-325 ISAEKKNEIAA
+325 IAA
-336 SITDDVVADEVEKQY
+336 TITDDAVAAEVEKQY

-373 NKALAAEG
+373 NKAIAAEG
-381 AKAAV
+381 AKVAIE
-386 DAMNKAEDAAKEGEK
+386 AMNNAENAAKEGEK

-438 DDYQAAEVAA
+438 GDYQAAEVAA

-481 TFANGEKID
+481 TFANGDKID
-490 TNFGASF
+490 TPFGASF

-517 EDFTTEMAYRIEN
+517 EDFSEEMTYRIEN

-561 SAGIVPAALGIVGV
+561 SAGIVPAILGVVGV
-575 IGYLTSDFLKLG
+575 VGYLTSDFLKLG
-587 DKYATHIILLVVIF
+587 DKYTVHIVLFAVIF
-601 AVAVLHI
+601 VVAVLHI

>member
-1 MPLYNQKRGD
+1 
-11 RRMKTYEI
+11 MKTYEI

-32 VLMIVMIIEMCTPYF
+32 VLMIVMIVELCTPYF
-47 TYGKQTLSFIP
+47 TYGKQTLSFVP

-89 SGKMTVKTTNII
+89 SGKMTVRTTNII

-106 DADNAVETAKAD
+106 DADKAVETAKAD

-129 DIAVQKAEA
+129 DIAVQKAVA
-138 LEAEGKKVFDMIAK
+138 LEAEGEKVFNMIAK
-152 KLGSTETADE
+152 QLGSTETADAV
-162 LEKAEEQADAVSAAT
+162 EKAEEQAEAAANAT
-177 ATGAEAEEA
+177 AENAEP
-186 AEAAAEEKPAEEK
+186 AAEEKPAEEK
-199 DKQLSDAETSL
+199 SKQLTDAETSL

-215 AVSDAKENLA
+215 AVNDAKDNLA

-237 VTAARNGAVKAYEA
+237 VTAARNGAVKTYEA
-251 DASYAWIN
+251 DASYAWIT
-259 ETEEAYNAAVDE
+259 ETEEAYNNAVDE
-271 AFKADYVSGNTDRV
+271 AFKADYISGNTDRV
-285 RAELI
+285 RSELA
-290 AAAEEK
+290 AAAESK
-296 ELAALQKAKKAEMK
+296 ELEALKKTRKAELK
-310 GQDSKEIDKAVSQVA
+310 AEGITDSKEVNKELEKVAVST
-325 ISAEKKNEIAA
+325 EKKNEIAA
-336 SITDDVVADEVEKQY
+336 SITDDAVAAEVEKQY

-381 AKAAV
+381 AKAAIE
-386 DAMNKAEDAAKEGEK
+386 AMNNAEAAAKEGEK

-438 DDYQAAEVAA
+438 NDYQAAEVAA

-481 TFANGEKID
+481 TFANGQKID

-517 EDFTTEMAYRIEN
+517 EDFSEEMTYRIEN

-561 SAGIVPAALGIVGV
+561 SAGIVPAILGVVGV

-587 DKYATHIILLVVIF
+587 DKYTVHIILFAVIF

>member
-1 MPLYNQKRGD
+1 
-11 RRMKTYEI
+11 MKTYEI

-32 VLMIVMIIEMCTPYF
+32 VLMIVMIVELCTPYF
-47 TYGKQTLSFIP
+47 TYGKQTLSFVP

-89 SGKMTVKTTNII
+89 NGKMTVRTTNII

-106 DADNAVETAKAD
+106 DADKAVETAKAD
-118 YEKIAANVKAA
+118 YAKIAANVQAA
-129 DIAVQKAEA
+129 DIAYQKAVA
-138 LEAEGKKVFDMIAK
+138 LEAEGEKVFNMIAK

-162 LEKAEEQADAVSAAT
+162 LEKAEEQA
-177 ATGAEAEEA
+177 
-186 AEAAAEEKPAEEK
+186 EAAANATAENAEAVVEEKPAEDK
-199 DKQLSDAETSL
+199 PKQLTDAETSL

-215 AVSDAKENLA
+215 AVADAKENLE
-225 KAQEA
+225 KAQAA
-230 LVIAQEA
+230 LVTAQEA
-237 VTAARNGAVKAYEA
+237 VTAARNGAVKTYEA
-251 DASYAWIN
+251 DASYAWIT
-259 ETEEAYNAAVDE
+259 ETEEAYNNAVDE
-271 AFKADYVSGNTDRV
+271 AFKADYISGNTDRV

-296 ELAALQKAKKAEMK
+296 ELTDQKKARKAELKGTDAKEVEKELEKVALIAEKKAE
-310 GQDSKEIDKAVSQVA
+310 
-325 ISAEKKNEIAA
+325 IAA
-336 SITDDVVADEVEKQY
+336 TITDDAVAAEVEKQY

-362 KDGALNDKLNA
+362 KDGALNDKLNT
-373 NKALAAEG
+373 NKAIAAEG
-381 AKAAV
+381 AKAAIE
-386 DAMNKAEDAAKEGEK
+386 AMNNAENAAKEGEK

-438 DDYQAAEVAA
+438 GDYQAAEVAA

-481 TFANGEKID
+481 TFANGDKID
-490 TNFGASF
+490 TPFGASF

-517 EDFTTEMAYRIEN
+517 EDFSEEMTYRIEN

-561 SAGIVPAALGIVGV
+561 SAGIVPAILGVVGV
-575 IGYLTSDFLKLG
+575 VGYLTSDFLKLG
-587 DKYATHIILLVVIF
+587 DKYTVHIILFAVIF
-601 AVAVLHI
+601 VVAVLHI

>member
-1 MPLYNQKRGD
+1 
-11 RRMKTYEI
+11 MKTYEI

-32 VLMIVMIIEMCTPYF
+32 VLMIVMIVELCTPYF
-47 TYGKQTLSFIP
+47 TYGKQTLSFVP

-89 SGKMTVKTTNII
+89 NGKMTVRTTNII

-106 DADNAVETAKAD
+106 DADKAVETAKAD
-118 YEKIAANVKAA
+118 YAKIAANVQAA
-129 DIAVQKAEA
+129 DIAYQKAVA
-138 LEAEGKKVFDMIAK
+138 LEAEGEKVFNMIAK

-162 LEKAEEQADAVSAAT
+162 LEKAEEQA
-177 ATGAEAEEA
+177 
-186 AEAAAEEKPAEEK
+186 EAAANATAENAEAVVEEKPAEDK
-199 DKQLSDAETSL
+199 PKQLTDAETSL

-215 AVSDAKENLA
+215 AVADAKENLE
-225 KAQEA
+225 KAQAA
-230 LVIAQEA
+230 LVTAQEA
-237 VTAARNGAVKAYEA
+237 VTAARNGAVKTYEA
-251 DASYAWIN
+251 DASYAWIT
-259 ETEEAYNAAVDE
+259 ETEEAYNNAVDE
-271 AFKADYVSGNTDRV
+271 AFKAEYISGNTDRV
-285 RAELI
+285 RSELI

-296 ELAALQKAKKAEMK
+296 ELAAQKKARKAELKGTDAKEVEKELEKVALTAEKKAE
-310 GQDSKEIDKAVSQVA
+310 
-325 ISAEKKNEIAA
+325 IAA
-336 SITDDVVADEVEKQY
+336 TITDDAVAAEVEKQY

-373 NKALAAEG
+373 NKAIAAEG
-381 AKAAV
+381 AKAAIE
-386 DAMNKAEDAAKEGEK
+386 AMNNAENAAKEGEK

-438 DDYQAAEVAA
+438 GDYQAAEVAA

-481 TFANGEKID
+481 TFANGDKID
-490 TNFGASF
+490 TPFGASF

-517 EDFTTEMAYRIEN
+517 EDFSEEMTYRIEN

-561 SAGIVPAALGIVGV
+561 SAGIVPAILGVVGV
-575 IGYLTSDFLKLG
+575 VGYLTSDFLKLG
-587 DKYATHIILLVVIF
+587 DKYTVHIILFAVIF
-601 AVAVLHI
+601 VVAVLHI

>member
-1 MPLYNQKRGD
+1 
-11 RRMKTYEI
+11 MKTYEI

-32 VLMIVMIIEMCTPYF
+32 VLMIVMIVELCTPYF

-58 PEGGNEKILNG
+58 PEGGNEQILNG

-89 SGKMTVKTTNII
+89 NGKMTVRTTNII

-106 DADNAVETAKAD
+106 AADEAVETAKAD

-138 LEAEGKKVFDMIAK
+138 LQAEGEKVFNMISKAV
-152 KLGSTETADE
+152 GSNETADDF
-162 LEKAEEQADAVSAAT
+162 EK
-177 ATGAEAEEA
+177 AEEA
-186 AEAAAEEKPAEEK
+186 AEATAENAEAATEEKSK
-199 DKQLSDAETSL
+199 YLTDAEGNL

-215 AVSDAKENLA
+215 AVTDAKENLA

-237 VTAARNGAVKAYEA
+237 VTAARNGAVKTYEA
-251 DASYAWIN
+251 DASYAWIT
-259 ETEEAYNAAVDE
+259 ETEEAYNNAIDE
-271 AFKADYVSGNTDRV
+271 QFKDEYVSGNTERV

-296 ELAALQKAKKAEMK
+296 ELAALKKTRKSELKAE
-310 GQDSKEIDKAVSQVA
+310 GITDSKEVEKALNEVV
-325 ISAEKKNEIAA
+325 ISAEKKSEIDASMTDEVVNE
-336 SITDDVVADEVEKQY
+336 EVEKQY

-381 AKAAV
+381 AKAAAE
-386 DAMNKAEDAAKEGEK
+386 AMSSAENAAKEGEK
-401 TYQKKAEKAAS
+401 TYQKKAEKAAT
-412 DSEKELA
+412 DSEKELE
-419 KLQKTALEL
+419 KLKKAALEL
-428 LPETVFEELA
+428 LPETEFEELEMSFE
-438 DDYQAAEVAA
+438 AAEVAA

-470 KYNEKKSTLSL
+470 KYNEKKSTLTL

-490 TNFGASF
+490 TDFGASF
-497 GYNEIKHLSILGYVG
+497 SYNEVKHLSILGYVG

-517 EDFTTEMAYRIEN
+517 EDFSEEMTYRIED

-537 LIPIILLVLCII
+537 LVPIILLVLCIL
-549 GIVMCALKKDKL
+549 GIVMCAMKKDKL
-561 SAGIVPAALGIVGV
+561 SAGIVPALVGIVGV

-587 DKYATHIILLVVIF
+587 DKYTVHIVLYAVIF

>member
-1 MPLYNQKRGD
+1 
-11 RRMKTYEI
+11 MKTYEI

-32 VLMIVMIIEMCTPYF
+32 VLMIVMIVELCTPYF
-47 TYGKQTLSFIP
+47 TYGKQTLSFVP

-106 DADNAVETAKAD
+106 DADKAVETAKAD
-118 YEKIAANVKAA
+118 YAKIAANVQAA
-129 DIAVQKAEA
+129 DIAYQKAVA
-138 LEAEGKKVFDMIAK
+138 LEAEGEKVFDMISKA
-152 KLGSTETADE
+152 LGSTETADE
-162 LEKAEEQADAVSAAT
+162 LEKAEEQA
-177 ATGAEAEEA
+177 
-186 AEAAAEEKPAEEK
+186 EAAANATAENAEAVVEEKPAEDK
-199 DKQLSDAETSL
+199 PKQLTDAETSL

-215 AVSDAKENLA
+215 AVADAKENLE
-225 KAQEA
+225 KAQAA
-230 LVIAQEA
+230 LVTAQEA
-237 VTAARNGAVKAYEA
+237 VTAARNGAVKTYEA
-251 DASYAWIN
+251 DASYAWIT
-259 ETEEAYNAAVDE
+259 ETEEAYNNAVDE
-271 AFKADYVSGNTDRV
+271 EFKADYISGNTDRV

-296 ELAALQKAKKAEMK
+296 ELAAQKKTRKAELK
-310 GQDSKEIDKAVSQVA
+310 GTDAKEVEKELEKVA
-325 ISAEKKNEIAA
+325 LTAEKEAEIAA
-336 SITDDVVADEVEKQY
+336 TITDDAVAAEVEKQY

-362 KDGALNDKLNA
+362 KDGALNDKLNV
-373 NKALAAEG
+373 NKAIAAEG
-381 AKAAV
+381 AKAAIE
-386 DAMNKAEDAAKEGEK
+386 AMNNAENAAKEAEK

-428 LPETVFEELA
+428 LPETVFEELVG
-438 DDYQAAEVAA
+438 DYQAAEVAA

-457 SSEKAMMETEGKA
+457 STEKAMMETEGKA

-481 TFANGEKID
+481 TFANGDKID
-490 TNFGASF
+490 TPFGASF

-517 EDFTTEMAYRIEN
+517 EDFSEEMTYRIEN

-561 SAGIVPAALGIVGV
+561 SAGIVPAILGVVGV
-575 IGYLTSDFLKLG
+575 VGYLTSDFLKLG
-587 DKYATHIILLVVIF
+587 DKYTVHIVLFAVIF
-601 AVAVLHI
+601 VVAVLHI

>member
-1 MPLYNQKRGD
+1 
-11 RRMKTYEI
+11 MKTYQI

-32 VLMIVMIIEMCTPYF
+32 VLMIVMIVELCTPYF
-47 TYGKQTLSFIP
+47 TYGKQTLSFVP

-101 RVNQI
+101 RVNQLT
-106 DADNAVETAKAD
+106 ADEAVKTAKAD
-118 YEKIAANVKAA
+118 Y
-129 DIAVQKAEA
+129 D
-138 LEAEGKKVFDMIAK
+138 
-152 KLGSTETADE
+152 ETADE
-162 LEKAEEQADAVSAAT
+162 IEKAEEQAAAAASAT
-177 ATGAEAEEA
+177 PVEGEA
-186 AEAAAEEKPAEEK
+186 AVEEKPVEEK
-199 DKQLSDAETSL
+199 PSDEKPKQMTDAETSL
-210 KKMVK
+210 KKMIK
-215 AVSDAKENLA
+215 AVKDAKDNLA

-237 VTAARNGAVKAYEA
+237 VTAARNGAVKTYEA
-251 DASYAWIN
+251 DASYAWIT
-259 ETEEAYNAAVDE
+259 ETEEAYNNAVDE
-271 AFKADYVSGNTDRV
+271 AFKADYISGNTDRV
-285 RAELI
+285 RSELI
-290 AAAEEK
+290 AAAESK
-296 ELAALQKAKKAEMK
+296 ELDALKKTKKAELK
-310 GQDSKEIDKAVSQVA
+310 AEGITDSKAVDKALNEVA
-325 ISAEKKNEIAA
+325 VSAEKKNEIAS
-336 SITDDVVADEVEKQY
+336 SITDDAVAAEVEKQY

-362 KDGALNDKLNA
+362 KDGALNAKLNA

-381 AKAAV
+381 AKAAAE
-386 DAMNKAEDAAKEGEK
+386 AMDKAEAAAKEGEK
-401 TYQKKAEKAAS
+401 TYQKKAAS

-438 DDYQAAEVAA
+438 NDYQAAEVAA

-481 TFANGEKID
+481 TFANGQKID

-517 EDFTTEMAYRIEN
+517 EDFSEEMTYRIEN

-561 SAGIVPAALGIVGV
+561 SAGIVPAILGVVGV

-587 DKYATHIILLVVIF
+587 DKYTVHIILFAVIF
-601 AVAVLHI
+601 VVAVLHI

>member
-1 MPLYNQKRGD
+1 
-11 RRMKTYEI
+11 MKTYEI

-32 VLMIVMIIEMCTPYF
+32 VLMIVMIVELCTPYF
-47 TYGKQTLSFIP
+47 TYGKQTLSFVP

-89 SGKMTVKTTNII
+89 SGKMTVRTTNII

-106 DADNAVETAKAD
+106 DADKAVETAKAD

-129 DIAVQKAEA
+129 DIAVQKAVA
-138 LEAEGKKVFDMIAK
+138 LEAEGKKVFDMIAA
-152 KLGSTETADE
+152 KLGSNETAE
-162 LEKAEEQADAVSAAT
+162 ALEKAEEQAEAANAT
-177 ATGAEAEEA
+177 AENAEP
-186 AEAAAEEKPAEEK
+186 AAEEKPAEEK
-199 DKQLSDAETSL
+199 SKQLTDAETSL

-215 AVSDAKENLA
+215 AVNDAKDNLA

-237 VTAARNGAVKAYEA
+237 VTAARNGAVKTYEA
-251 DASYAWIN
+251 DASYAWIT
-259 ETEEAYNAAVDE
+259 ETEEAYNNAVDE
-271 AFKADYVSGNTDRV
+271 AFKADYISGNTDRV
-285 RAELI
+285 RSELV
-290 AAAEEK
+290 AAAESK
-296 ELAALQKAKKAEMK
+296 ELEALKKTRKAELK
-310 GQDSKEIDKAVSQVA
+310 AEGITDSKEVNKELEKVTV
-325 ISAEKKNEIAA
+325 SAEKKNEIAA
-336 SITDDVVADEVEKQY
+336 SITDDAVAAEVEKQY

-373 NKALAAEG
+373 NKAKAAEG
-381 AKAAV
+381 AKAAIE
-386 DAMNKAEDAAKEGEK
+386 AMNNAEAAAKEGEK

-438 DDYQAAEVAA
+438 NDYQAAEVAA

-481 TFANGEKID
+481 TFANGDKID

-517 EDFTTEMAYRIEN
+517 EDFSEEMTYRIEN

-561 SAGIVPAALGIVGV
+561 SAGIVPAILGVVGV

-587 DKYATHIILLVVIF
+587 DKYTVHIILFAVIF